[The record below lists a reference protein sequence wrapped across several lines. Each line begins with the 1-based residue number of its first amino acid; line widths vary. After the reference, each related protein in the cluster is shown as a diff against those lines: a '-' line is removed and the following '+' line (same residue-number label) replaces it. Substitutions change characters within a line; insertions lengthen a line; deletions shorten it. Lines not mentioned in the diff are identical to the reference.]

1 MTNKAVTTK
10 AAGSK
15 VACVAMQQRPED
27 GVRKYAKLTP
37 DQLHRRTLNARET
50 LFKMWVGTETYAIDI
65 LVPYCVEIIARYR
78 LPGVG
83 VKDRPN
89 GKPTVEAYFRSIKL
103 NYSTVRSWIR
113 RKRLS
118 TEMFVTQKTT
128 TSGGGGKVPMMTQL
142 EALLLGAAYAGH
154 DLANAIRQGGNLDE
168 AIREFEDHAPAPE
181 RIEKY
186 IERPV
191 QVAAT
196 QVEKMAVRLCKLID
210 KNDDKH
216 GQKILALARELLTKV
231 EPITVQQVLAEENQR
246 QQQEARKKM
255 PQSEKTVAP
264 SGQPTNGVERRA
276 S

>member
-1 MTNKAVTTK
+1 
-10 AAGSK
+10 
-15 VACVAMQQRPED
+15 
-27 GVRKYAKLTP
+27 
-37 DQLHRRTLNARET
+37 
-50 LFKMWVGTETYAIDI
+50 
-65 LVPYCVEIIARYR
+65 
-78 LPGVG
+78 
-83 VKDRPN
+83 
-89 GKPTVEAYFRSIKL
+89 
-103 NYSTVRSWIR
+103 
-113 RKRLS
+113 
-118 TEMFVTQKTT
+118 
-128 TSGGGGKVPMMTQL
+128 
-142 EALLLGAAYAGH
+142 
-154 DLANAIRQGGNLDE
+154 LDE